1 MKKIVLFF
9 CFVFLC
15 TTGFSQ
21 VQNNRVENAEFDAD
35 NKPAFVRF
43 EESSDYGI
51 RDAKNILSGMLS
63 LQQNDALIETD
74 KTVDELGFTH
84 IEYQQYFKGVRVEY
98 GRYKVHARNDK
109 ISVVN
114 GEFKAIDQNLSVVP
128 AISEAVA
135 LEKAIRFVGARE
147 YIWNTPDAS
156 MYYTQVNGTYA
167 PKAELVVVNNYENKN
182 TTQSTKYVL
191 AYKFDI
197 YASNPADRQYVYV
210 HAQTGQIVH
219 TNAIMKHANAPGT
232 AATRHSGTQSI
243 TTDSYN
249 GGYRLRE
256 IRGTGLG
263 IETYNMKNGTIYN
276 NAIDFTDMDNNWS
289 AAEYNNA
296 SFDNA
301 ALEVHWATEKVYD
314 YWKNVHGRNS
324 YDDKGAKL
332 KSYVHYDINYAN
344 AMWDG
349 SVMRYG
355 DGNPNTDT
363 KKPYTSLDI
372 CAHEIG
378 HAVCSSTC
386 NLIYYADPGAI
397 NEALSDIWAA
407 CAENYA
413 APNKSIWLLGEEI
426 TPNYAFRSMSDPNVK
441 KQPDTYYGT
450 YWYIGSADNGGVH
463 INSGV
468 LNYCFYLMCVGG
480 NGTNDHGKIF
490 NVTGI
495 SIAKAEKIVLRA
507 ERFYLTSNS
516 NYPALRTALI
526 NAATDLYGANSAEVL
541 TTKNALSAVGLDGTC
556 PSSITIEYALYA
568 TKMDLKQEAS
578 DYILASNFVDTY
590 GGNFITEGY
599 SVKYDAGKYILLS
612 PGFETNA
619 PKAYFSAYIDGCGGN
634 MLVNPKPPIV
644 NIITAQANTP
654 LPDNTAAEATKMSL
668 EVYPN
673 PFTDRLTVK
682 YQFAADNSQVRIE
695 VFSLK
700 GAKVA
705 DLLPKDSRAAQGT
718 YSLEWDTDNLPDG
731 IYLIVLTTDTGEK
744 IQKTVIKS

>member
-9 CFVFLC
+9 CSVSLC
-15 TTGFSQ
+15 ATGFSQ

-51 RDAKNILSGMLS
+51 RDAKNILSEMLS

-197 YASNPADRQYVYV
+197 YASNPVGRQYVYV

-219 TNAIMKHANAPGT
+219 TNVIMKHANAPGT
-232 AATRHSGTQSI
+232 AATRYSGTQSI

-263 IETYNMKNGTIYN
+263 IETYNIKNTMDVV
-276 NAIDFTDMDNNWS
+276 NAVDFMDMDNNWS

-296 SFDNA
+296 NLDNA
-301 ALEVHWATEKVYD
+301 ALDVHWATEKVYD

-332 KSYVHYDINYAN
+332 KSYVHYYDGKSKSN
-344 AMWDG
+344 AVWDG
-349 SVMRYG
+349 SVMLYG
-355 DGNPNTDT
+355 DGDPNQNHIS
-363 KKPYTSLDI
+363 KPWTSLDL

-378 HAVCSSTC
+378 HAVCQATC
-386 NLIYYADPGAI
+386 NLIYNDEPGAI

-407 CAENYA
+407 CVENYA
-413 APNKSIWLLGEEI
+413 APNKNIWLLAEEVVDGGE
-426 TPNYAFRSMSDPNVK
+426 RSMSNPNVK
-441 KQPDTYYGT
+441 GDPDTYYGT
-450 YWYIGSADNGGVH
+450 YWLISSGDDGGVH
-463 INSGV
+463 TNSGV

-480 NGTNDHGKIF
+480 NGTNDHGKSF

-495 SIAKAEKIVLRA
+495 SIAKAEKIVFRA

-556 PSSITIEYALYA
+556 PSSIIINFGLIA
-568 TKMDLKQEAS
+568 TKVDLKQEAS
-578 DYILASNFVDTY
+578 DYILASNFVDTF
-590 GGNFITEGY
+590 GGY
-599 SVKYDAGKYILLS
+599 AVKYDAGKYILLS
-612 PGFETNA
+612 PGFQAKA
-619 PKAYFSAYIDGCGGN
+619 PNGYFSAYIDGCGGN

-682 YQFAADNSQVRIE
+682 YEFAADNSQVRIE

-705 DLLPKDSRAAQGT
+705 DLLPKDSRTAQGT
-718 YSLEWDTDNLPDG
+718 YSLEWDTGNLPDG